1 VTNTT
6 SLIAYRRSWKRTFAF
21 SLFTAAFAL
30 FLAVYLWPLYGNGL
44 YSDGIR
50 PKVFFVGM
58 CLVLGINLVMSLWI
72 AITVASIRRDVS
84 VTLDTKALTCSIPGE
99 LISKSFSVPLEDIT
113 EINKIDSDSGPE
125 AFRIHT
131 PSGTFNLYGNYGI
144 PTRRIV
150 NEIAKLRPSVIM
162 GTT

>member
-1 VTNTT
+1 MSRTT
-6 SLIAYRRSWKRTFAF
+6 TLFAYRRSWIRTLAI
-21 SLFTAAFAL
+21 SIFTSAL
-30 FLAVYLWPLYGNGL
+30 VVFLSVNIWPWVGVCLSSDRIGPKLGTVIMGL
-44 YSDGIR
+44 I
-50 PKVFFVGM
+50 
-58 CLVLGINLVMSLWI
+58 LGVNLVTSLWI
-72 AITVASIRRDVS
+72 AITVASIRRDVC
-84 VTLDTKALTCSIPGE
+84 VTLDTKSLTCSIPGD
-99 LISKSFSVPLEDIT
+99 LVSKSFSVVLEDIT